1 MIFSKQTIL
10 KHISEGTITIAP
22 FDESLLKPASYT
34 LRLGEAIEIPPHG
47 FLLAKSL
54 EKLTLSS
61 GVACMVFTK
70 PSVAQQGVEMT
81 LSSPF
86 CQPDTDNLITFEIS
100 NRTDEVK
107 RFAEGEPVATAVF
120 MQVI

>member
-1 MIFSKQTIL
+1 MIFSKATIL
-10 KHISEGTITIAP
+10 KHISEGKITIIP

-34 LRLGEAIEIPPHG
+34 LRIGEAIEIPPHG

-54 EKLTLSS
+54 EKLTLSPNI
-61 GVACMVFTK
+61 ACMVFTK
-70 PSVAQQGVEMT
+70 PSVAQQGVDMT

-100 NRTDEVK
+100 NRTDKVMKFEK
-107 RFAEGEPVATAVF
+107 GEPVATAVF
-120 MQVI
+120 LEVI